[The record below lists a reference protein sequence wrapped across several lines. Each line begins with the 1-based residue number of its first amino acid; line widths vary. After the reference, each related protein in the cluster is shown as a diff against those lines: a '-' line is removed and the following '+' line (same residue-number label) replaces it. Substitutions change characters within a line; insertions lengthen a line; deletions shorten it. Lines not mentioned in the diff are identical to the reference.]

1 MQRHPRTRLRVHR
14 ACTNADPKVG
24 AKSEESSAF
33 PVRRRNIIKTLS
45 MTGTRDLGALAAR
58 ACVFRAIRAAKSNY

>member
-45 MTGTRDLGALAAR
+45 MTGTARFGRTRSAGMRIPRDTRGK
-58 ACVFRAIRAAKSNY
+58 V